1 MLFNSMAFAIFL
13 PIVFAL
19 YWLLPHR
26 FRWVLLLVS
35 SYYFYMSWD
44 ARYLLL
50 ILFTTL
56 VSYVAARRIETAVTK
71 KKKKIC
77 VAAALTVSLGVLFFF
92 KYYNFF
98 ATSLT
103 ETLQKYAIEVHPK
116 TLAVIVPVGI
126 SFYTFQTLSYV
137 IDVYRGDI
145 KAEHHFGKY
154 AAFISFFP
162 QLVAGPIER
171 SKNLLPQIREERK
184 FDYDQA
190 SYGVLLMVWGFFK
203 KLVVA
208 DNLAIHVD
216 AIYGNI
222 NNYTGLPLVAAVLFF
237 ALQIYC
243 DFSGYSDIA
252 IGTAKLFGINLMA
265 NFKSPYF
272 SASIKEFWS
281 RWHISLSTWFR
292 DYVYIPMGGSRVGKI
307 RHAWNLL
314 VTFLASGLWHGAAWT
329 YVYWGGVH
337 GAAQILESNLLP
349 GKGKIK
355 EDVKHT
361 PFWWIRVLL
370 VFLFCCAAWV
380 LFRAENMGTVIYIFQ
395 NMWKGIGE
403 FDLYWKNGVLQLGMS
418 DVEPYLLGGVI
429 FLLAVYDYLS
439 LRRDVILSLKKLP
452 AVLRYSVYVLVLLI
466 VIVLS
471 PTDSSKEFIYFQF

>member
-19 YWLLPHR
+19 YWILPHR
-26 FRWVLLLVS
+26 FRWILLLAS

-44 ARYLLL
+44 ARYIFL
-50 ILFTTL
+50 ILFTTI
-56 VSYVAARRIETAVTK
+56 VSYTAARLIENAAAE

-77 VAAALTVSLGVLFFF
+77 LAAALTASLGVLFFF

-98 ATSLT
+98 AASFA
-103 ETLQKYAIEVHPK
+103 EAMQRFAIEIHPK

-137 IDVYRGDI
+137 IDVYRGVVP
-145 KAEHHFGKY
+145 AEHHFGQY

-171 SKNLLPQIREERK
+171 SKNLLPQIRKEHK
-184 FDYDQA
+184 FNYDQA

-208 DNLAIHVD
+208 DNLAIHIDGIFQNV
-216 AIYGNI
+216 NS
-222 NNYTGLPLVAAVLFF
+222 YTGLPLLVAALCFS
-237 ALQIYC
+237 LQIYC

-252 IGTAKLFGINLMA
+252 IGTAKLFGIDLMT
-265 NFKSPYF
+265 NFRSPYF

-292 DYVYIPMGGSRVGKI
+292 DYIYIPMGGNRVGRL
-307 RHAWNLL
+307 RHACNLM

-337 GAAQILESNLLP
+337 GAAQLLEGSLVP
-349 GKGKIK
+349 GKGKVK
-355 EDVKHT
+355 KDVRHT
-361 PFWWIRVLL
+361 PLWWIRVFL
-370 VFLFCCAAWV
+370 VFLFCCAAWI
-380 LFRAENMGTVIYIFQ
+380 LFRAENMGTVVYMFQ
-395 NMWKGIGE
+395 NMFKGIGE
-403 FDLYWKNGVLQLGMS
+403 FESYWSSGVLQLGLGLA
-418 DVEPYLLGGVI
+418 EPYLLGGVI
-429 FLLAVYDYLS
+429 LLLAVFDYLS
-439 LRRDVILSLKKLP
+439 LRRDVILSVKKLP
-452 AVLRYSVYVLVLLI
+452 AVLRWALYVAVLLI

-471 PTDSSKEFIYFQF
+471 PANASKEFIYFQF